1 MLRKTKISHSMYFR
15 GFVTTWSLSPCV
27 LWSLQRVLKLRGSCI
42 ESGLPQARSL
52 ATWATYYDL
61 VSLDP
66 SSLRVLSEPSDP
78 GGLLGQDCWWVTW
91 DEGGR
96 EGRKH
101 QISWGKA
108 ESRLLDLE
116 LRIKPKVLEAPQTP
130 SQGRVIVSLSSGW
143 LAVVVQLLSRVRLC
157 NPMDCSTPGFPVHH
171 QLPELAQTHVH

>member
-1 MLRKTKISHSMYFR
+1 MLRKTKISHSMCFR

-27 LWSLQRVLKLRGSCI
+27 LWSLQRILKLSGSCI

-78 GGLLGQDCWWVTW
+78 GGPLGQDSWWVTR

-101 QISWGKA
+101 QMSWGKA
-108 ESRLLDLE
+108 DSRLLDLE

-130 SQGRVIVSLSSGW
+130 SQGRAIVFLSSGW
-143 LAVVVQLLSRVRLC
+143 LAIVVQLLSRV
-157 NPMDCSTPGFPVHH
+157 
-171 QLPELAQTHVH
+171 